1 MELSSIRHIEPD
13 QLTDFEADV
22 FITAL
27 GCESRCTTVARK
39 LEAANIFR
47 RIVLVDDD
55 QCKLFSYQENNLY
68 FEDHGFEPIIVGLK
82 IPDMGTLFTSFVGQH
97 IRVILDCTCMSTRW
111 YYEFFNWFGENQN
124 GYDRATLRMAY
135 AMSALEDQEPVLKVK
150 SVKSFLRKETID
162 TQKKK
167 SALILGLGHEKGV
180 SEAIYNK
187 IKPDLLYL
195 FYTDP
200 PADKNSVERV
210 FVNNH
215 TLINSTHIRNLVS
228 YPIRNGQTIY
238 QILIDTILPLRTEY
252 SIILVPHGPKFFYV
266 VSLLVHLVYPDIQ
279 VNYPKF
285 KKPVEIDRTSC
296 DEPVILDVL
305 FEGEE

>member
-1 MELSSIRHIEPD
+1 MELSTILHIEPD
-13 QLTDFEADV
+13 QLNDFEADL
-22 FITAL
+22 FITTL
-27 GCESRCTTVARK
+27 SCESRCTTVARK
-39 LEAANIFR
+39 LEGTKISR
-47 RIVLVDDD
+47 KIVLVKDDE
-55 QCKLFSYQENNLY
+55 CKLFSCPDNKLY
-68 FEDHGFEPIIVGLK
+68 FEDHGFEPIMVESK
-82 IPDMGTLFTSFVGQH
+82 IPDMGALFTGYEGKL
-97 IRVILDCTCMSTRW
+97 IKVILDCTCMSTRW
-111 YYEFFNWFGENQN
+111 YYEFFNWFGENQA
-124 GYDRATLRMAY
+124 GHDRAILRMAY
-135 AMSALEDQEPVLKVK
+135 AMSDLEDQEQVLKVK
-150 SVKSFLRKETID
+150 SMKNFIRKEPIE

-167 SALILGLGHEKGV
+167 SALFLGLGHEKGV

-200 PADKNSVERV
+200 PADKKSVERV

-215 TLINSTHIRNLVS
+215 ALINATPIRNLVS

-238 QILIDTILPLRTEY
+238 QKLIDTILPLRTEY

-266 VSLLVHLVYPDIQ
+266 ISLLVHLGYPDIQ

-285 KKPVEIDRTSC
+285 KKSVPMDRTSSG
-296 DEPVILDVL
+296 EPVFLDVL